1 MHWPGRELKGAE
13 VPIPMSRLNLVVQF
27 LVTLMM
33 PKMMVALRMG
43 LPEHLKRSLQMS
55 KTGEPIRDT
64 GEAWSPDLHVMIR
77 RDNLDLQR

>member
-13 VPIPMSRLNLVVQF
+13 VPMSRLNLVVQF

-33 PKMMVALRMG
+33 LNMMVALRMG
-43 LPEHLKRSLQMS
+43 LPEHLERSLRVS
-55 KTGEPIRDT
+55 KTGQPIRGT
-64 GEAWSPDLHVMIR
+64 GETWSPDLHVMIR